1 MATIQ
6 VRDLPEETYETIR
19 QRARARGQSIQVYV
33 REKMI
38 EHAASPTADDIWDTV
53 DQIRAADP
61 HPGPS
66 SQQIVDD
73 VRAIRD
79 GADRG

>member
-6 VRDLPEETYETIR
+6 VRDLPEDTYETIR
-19 QRARARGQSIQVYV
+19 KRARARGQSIQVYV
-33 REKMI
+33 REQMV
-38 EHAASPTADDIWDTV
+38 EHAASPTATDIWDSI
-53 DQIRAADP
+53 DAIRAADP

-66 SQQIVDD
+66 TQQIVDE

-79 GADRG
+79 GGERD